1 MAFAVIGTETLQPAF
16 IGRVD
21 GLLPGEEAEP
31 LEKRFCE
38 LHGFAPEGV
47 NGYRKPAASGGTM
60 ARSGPFR
67 AGRGDFVATFPCPLA
82 VPEQGPARRIA

>member
-1 MAFAVIGTETLQPAF
+1 VAFAVIGTETLQPAF

-38 LHGFAPEGV
+38 LHGLLPKG
-47 NGYRKPAASGGTM
+47 
-60 ARSGPFR
+60 
-67 AGRGDFVATFPCPLA
+67 
-82 VPEQGPARRIA
+82 